1 MTSAAFCPVKTLA
14 EYCTFFAAAYAL
26 HASRGCGNIVRLLS
40 LPNDIAGKFQQ
51 CPCIRVFR
59 MVP

>member
-14 EYCTFFAAAYAL
+14 EYCTFFAAAYTL
-26 HASRGCGNIVRLLS
+26 HTSRSSGNIVRLFA
-40 LPNDIAGKFQQ
+40 LPNDVAGKFQQ
-51 CPCIRVFR
+51 RPRIAVLR